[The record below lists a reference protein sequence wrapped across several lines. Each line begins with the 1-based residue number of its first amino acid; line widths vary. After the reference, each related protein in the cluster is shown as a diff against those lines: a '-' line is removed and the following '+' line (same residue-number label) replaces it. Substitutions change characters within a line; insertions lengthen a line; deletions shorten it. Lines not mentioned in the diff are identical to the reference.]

1 MRKILIIVAI
11 GLLLTGCFGKKD
23 KSKETKV
30 EEPNAVESE
39 DNAKDEGEDFK
50 EEETKT
56 EEKVEKP
63 ELPLET
69 IKSDIE
75 SQIKDFAEVTIDE
88 DENTLNLKPI
98 GEAEKYLKD
107 VNKSAKNPI
116 LRRVWSMM
124 VDKLAEQGTEIK
136 DNYGSGLKVNVLDPT
151 NGDILLT
158 IEDGVV
164 SYDKLEEIR
173 SK

>member
-1 MRKILIIVAI
+1 MRKILIIMAI

-30 EEPNAVESE
+30 EEPKAVESE
-39 DNAKDEGEDFK
+39 DKAKDEGEDFK
-50 EEETKT
+50 EEETVT

-88 DENTLNLKPI
+88 GENTLNLKPI
-98 GEAEKYLKD
+98 G
-107 VNKSAKNPI
+107 
-116 LRRVWSMM
+116 
-124 VDKLAEQGTEIK
+124 
-136 DNYGSGLKVNVLDPT
+136 GSRKVF
-151 NGDILLT
+151 
-158 IEDGVV
+158 
-164 SYDKLEEIR
+164 KR
-173 SK
+173 CK